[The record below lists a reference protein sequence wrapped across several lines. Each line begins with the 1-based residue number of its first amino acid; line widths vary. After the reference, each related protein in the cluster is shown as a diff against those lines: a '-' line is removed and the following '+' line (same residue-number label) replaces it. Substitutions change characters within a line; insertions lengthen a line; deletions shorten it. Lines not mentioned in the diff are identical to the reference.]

1 MGHKYGEAFFQE
13 KIDRGFREL
22 GGFFYDGSNIA
33 QPMYQLRGTYGP
45 AKEPDGPEPTGIEPG
60 AEEPHPIDAS
70 RGDPGKDDK
79 DIGIERE

>member
-45 AKEPDGPEPTGIEPG
+45 AKEPEGPEPG

-70 RGDPGKDDK
+70 RGDPG
-79 DIGIERE
+79 REDRDLDRE